1 MNIPSWECLLD
12 EHETDFRYTAHWNGT
27 PVYVKVV
34 MTDVD
39 DSFKRLLGRLHHPNI
54 VNFLGY
60 VDIHGAFVSEYC
72 RGGNLEQYIR
82 RRRPSVRKRLK
93 ICIDVLR
100 ALVYLHNLGVVHG
113 YLDASQVLL
122 TRSGTAKLTYYRV
135 KASTDSS
142 QDVAS
147 AIALFRQILPRR
159 YTTVVGQTAQELL
172 KEFGNFLDSSSSCLF
187 RFRRYRMNKNSPTLT
202 KNVTANGPST

>member
-39 DSFKRLLGRLHHPNI
+39 DSFKRLLSRLHHPNI

-60 VDIHGAFVSEYC
+60 IDIHGAFVSEYC
-72 RGGNLEQYIR
+72 GGGNLEQYIR

-93 ICIDVLR
+93 ICMDVLR

-113 YLDASQVLL
+113 GLDASQILL
-122 TRSGTAKLTYYRV
+122 TRSGTAKLTYYKIRDGRDTQ
-135 KASTDSS
+135 K
-142 QDVAS
+142 DVAA

-159 YTTVVGQTAQELL
+159 YATVVGQTAQEILREFDNLL
-172 KEFGNFLDSSSSCLF
+172 GSSSSCFF
-187 RFRRYRMNKNSPTLT
+187 RFRRYKMKHNSPTLT
-202 KNVTANGPST
+202 KNATEN

>member
-1 MNIPSWECLLD
+1 
-12 EHETDFRYTAHWNGT
+12 
-27 PVYVKVV
+27 VYVKVV

-39 DSFKRLLGRLHHPNI
+39 DSFKRLLDRLHHPNI

-82 RRRPSVRKRLK
+82 RHRPSVRKRLK

-113 YLDASQVLL
+113 YLDASQVLM

-135 KASTDSS
+135 KASTDSG
-142 QDVAS
+142 QDVAD

-159 YTTVVGQTAQELL
+159 YATVVGQTAQELL
-172 KEFGNFLDSSSSCLF
+172 KEFDEFLDSSASSCLF
-187 RFRRYRMNKNSPTLT
+187 RYRRYRMKKNSATLT